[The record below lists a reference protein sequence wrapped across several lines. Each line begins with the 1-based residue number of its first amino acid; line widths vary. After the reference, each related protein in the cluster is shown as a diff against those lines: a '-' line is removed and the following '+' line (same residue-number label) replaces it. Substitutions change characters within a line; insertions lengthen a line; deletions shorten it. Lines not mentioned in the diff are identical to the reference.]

1 VIRGGRPA
9 GERAPRRDRWH
20 LQLTEHVAVSF
31 QRFAWPPGGH
41 VPSAPASLGALPIAR
56 LASDTALLPVAAGE
70 AFWIG
75 LDPHRARPDTRL
87 QLRAQLASGRAVDV
101 LSGREWSEDAATLM
115 PIRARPR
122 IEGIARPD
130 GAFDVLGRAP
140 ADGEAS
146 CIRLSFRVM
155 DAAGSTRVDV
165 EIFDPPAF
173 RQRSGDEPPPPLDPA
188 AGYRGHRLP

>member
-9 GERAPRRDRWH
+9 GERAPKRDRWH

-31 QRFAWPPGGH
+31 QRFAWPPGAH
-41 VPSAPASLGALPIAR
+41 VRSAPASLGALPIA
-56 LASDTALLPVAAGE
+56 SPGGDSALLPVAAGE

-75 LDPHRARPDTRL
+75 LDPHGGRPDTRL

-101 LSGREWSEDAATLM
+101 LTGREWGADAATLM

-130 GAFDVLGRAP
+130 GTFDVLGRAP
-140 ADGEAS
+140 ANSEAS
-146 CIRLSFRVM
+146 CTGLSFRVV
-155 DAAGSTRVDV
+155 DAAGSTRVVV
-165 EIFDPPAF
+165 EVVDPAAF
-173 RQRSGDEPPPPLDPA
+173 RQRSGDDPPAPLDPA